1 AARNKPMLGRDMAP
15 ARAGRPDNTSLTAWG
30 RRLGDA
36 RPERFDDASSA
47 PQPRTADTSRA
58 PLEAPVPG
66 RTIRSEAPLTDFA
79 SRSELSSHPAKS
91 RCAGARLVGKNF
103 RENAFRCNAD
113 SPAFRRDET
122 LVVACPFLV

>member
-1 AARNKPMLGRDMAP
+1 MLGRDMAP

-58 PLEAPVPG
+58 PLEATLFRAARSVP
-66 RTIRSEAPLTDFA
+66 RRRLRISRRAPNYILTLP
-79 SRSELSSHPAKS
+79 SR
-91 RCAGARLVGKNF
+91 GARVQGW
-103 RENAFRCNAD
+103 
-113 SPAFRRDET
+113 
-122 LVVACPFLV
+122 